1 MPIRVPAHRLR
12 IAVALAL
19 TLALCGCYPVVGR
32 DYQQPRLDTPAA
44 YAGAPAGASMPLTGW
59 WACFHDDEI
68 ISLVGRALA
77 RSGDMRLAL
86 MRIRES
92 RAALGLSD
100 AALGPTV
107 GAEGAVER
115 QELSQYTYIP
125 FAIPPFTDYRA
136 DFDASWE
143 LDIWGVVARQREQAA
158 DTLAA
163 AGYDAQDAANMV
175 SSEVVRLALELRVL
189 QARMVVARAELAS
202 AQLVASAM
210 TARVNGGLATTTQ
223 ELDADQIVARTA
235 QAIPPLHARVDE
247 DLHALAVLLDA
258 EPEALRGELERPA
271 ATPGLP
277 PAITIGVPAE
287 LLRRRPDV
295 RAAERRLAA
304 ATAAVGTA
312 EADRFPRISL
322 SGSFGIESIQRETLL
337 TRRALTW
344 GVGPAVSWNIIDWGR
359 VRAEIHVADRQVDE
373 AFIVYEQSVIRAEQ
387 QVADALSA
395 IAADDA
401 DLAESERALR
411 DATAADTL
419 ARVLVD
425 RGLSDAP
432 ALQLRHQTCLAAQ
445 DDRLQALGARLD
457 HAVALAKALGGGWD
471 EAGIDQA
478 VAHHPAAS
486 APTTSPTSPAAPAAA
501 DAARMTQ

>member
-1 MPIRVPAHRLR
+1 MPTRVPVRRLR
-12 IAVALAL
+12 TAVALAL
-19 TLALCGCYPVVGR
+19 TLALCACYPVVGR
-32 DYQQPRLDTPAA
+32 DYRQPHLDTPAA
-44 YAGAPAGASMPLTGW
+44 FAGAPRGDGVPLTGW

-77 RSGDMRLAL
+77 RAGDMRLAL

-125 FAIPPFTDYRA
+125 FSIPPFTDYRA

-175 SSEVVRLALELRVL
+175 SAEVVRLALELRVL
-189 QARMVVARAELAS
+189 QARMAVARAELAS
-202 AQLVASAM
+202 AQLVAAAM
-210 TARVNGGLATTTQ
+210 TARVNGGLDTTTQ
-223 ELDADQIVARTA
+223 ELDADQSAARTA
-235 QAIPPLHARVDE
+235 QAIPPLHEHADE

-277 PAITIGVPAE
+277 PAIAIGVPAD

-322 SGSFGIESIQRETLL
+322 SGSFGLESIQRETLL

-344 GVGPAVSWNIIDWGR
+344 GIGPSVSWNIIDWGR
-359 VRAEIHVADRQVDE
+359 VRAQIHVADRQVDE
-373 AFIVYEQSVIRAEQ
+373 AFIGFERSVIRAEQ

-411 DATAADTL
+411 DATAADSL

-432 ALQLRHQTCLAAQ
+432 ALQLRHQACLAAQ

-457 HAVALAKALGGGWD
+457 HAVALAKALGGGW
-471 EAGIDQA
+471 EQARIDQA
-478 VAHHPAAS
+478 DANPPRATAS
-486 APTTSPTSPAAPAAA
+486 ASPTSPAAPAAA
-501 DAARMTQ
+501 DAARMTP